1 MEQVFIKALPVLRT
15 LIEAGHQAYFVGG
28 AVRDSYMK
36 RTIGD
41 VDIATDAAPD
51 QVERLFQR
59 TVDVGKEHGTIIV
72 LWEDE
77 TYEVTTFRTESEYE
91 DYRRPSEVNFI
102 TSLEEDLKRRDLT
115 INAMAMT
122 AEGQVLD
129 YFGGKKDIDQKLIRT
144 VGRPK
149 DRFQE
154 DALRMLRAVRFMSQ
168 LGFTLSLETEEA
180 ITKEKTLLTH
190 VSVER
195 KTIEFEKLLKGRASR
210 QALQTLIQ
218 TGLYEE
224 LPGFYHKRENLLV
237 ASEFSFYSLTS
248 REELWAA
255 LLIDLEIDLKD
266 APLFLKAW
274 KLPGKVMKEA
284 IHIAYTFGQ
293 SLDAISMYKAGEK
306 ALLSAA
312 KISQLRQNEK
322 LDEEK
327 LKDIQNAYQS
337 LPIKSLKDLDIT
349 GKDLLALR
357 NRPAG
362 QWVSEELQRIEQ
374 AVLTGKLS
382 NQKKHIE
389 EWLKT
394 CGQH

>member
-1 MEQVFIKALPVLRT
+1 MEQDFIKALPVLRT

-51 QVERLFQR
+51 QVEQLFKR

-72 LWEDE
+72 LWEDD
-77 TYEVTTFRTESEYE
+77 TYEVTTFRTESDYE
-91 DYRRPSEVNFI
+91 DYRRPSEVHFI

-122 AEGQVLD
+122 ADGQVLD
-129 YFGGKKDIDQKLIRT
+129 YFGGKKDIDQQLIRT
-144 VGRPK
+144 VGKPE

-168 LGFTLSLETEEA
+168 LGFTLSKETEEA
-180 ITKEKTLLTH
+180 IIKEKTLLSH

-195 KTIEFEKLLKGRASR
+195 KTIEFEKLLLGKASR
-210 QALQTLIQ
+210 EAIQ
-218 TGLYEE
+218 MLVHTGLYKE
-224 LPGFYHKRENLLV
+224 LPGFYHKRENLLT
-237 ASEFSFYSLTS
+237 ASEFPFSFLTS

-255 LLIDLEIDLKD
+255 LLIDLQIELKD
-266 APLFLKAW
+266 AMLFLKAW

-284 IHIAYTFGQ
+284 AHIADTFGQ
-293 SLDAISMYKAGEK
+293 SLDAMSMYKAGEK
-306 ALLSAA
+306 ALLSAV
-312 KISQLRQNEK
+312 KISMLRQTKQLNGER
-322 LDEEK
+322 
-327 LKDIQNAYQS
+327 LKEVREAYQS
-337 LPIKSLKDLDIT
+337 LPIKSLKDLAIT
-349 GKDLLALR
+349 GRDLLALR
-357 NRPAG
+357 NQPAG
-362 QWVSEELQRIEQ
+362 KWVSEELQRIEQ
-374 AVLTGKLS
+374 AVVTGKLS

-394 CGQH
+394 CDQP

>member
-1 MEQVFIKALPVLRT
+1 MEQVFIKALHVLHT

-91 DYRRPSEVNFI
+91 DYRRPSDVQFI

-122 AEGQVLD
+122 ADGKVLD

-144 VGRPK
+144 VGKPE

-168 LGFTLSLETEEA
+168 LGFTLSPETEEA
-180 ITKEKTLLTH
+180 ITQEKSLLSH

-195 KTIEFEKLLKGRASR
+195 KTIEFEKLLQGRASR

-224 LPGFYHKRENLLV
+224 LPGFYHKRENLV
-237 ASEFSFYSLTS
+237 AASKFPFSALTS

-255 LLIDLEIDLKD
+255 LLIDLDIDTKD

-284 IHIAYTFGQ
+284 IHIAKTYSQ
-293 SLDAISMYKAGEK
+293 SLDPMSMYKAGEK
-306 ALLSAA
+306 SLLSAA
-312 KISQLRQNEK
+312 KISQLQQNEK

-327 LKDIQNAYQS
+327 LKGIQNAYQS
-337 LPIKSLKDLDIT
+337 LPIKSLKDLDFT

-362 QWVSEELQRIEQ
+362 KWVSEELQRIEQ
-374 AVLTGKLS
+374 AVVTGKLS

>member
-180 ITKEKTLLTH
+180 ITKEKTLLSH

-224 LPGFYHKRENLLV
+224 LPGFYHKRENLLA
-237 ASEFSFYSLTS
+237 ASEFSFDSLTS

-293 SLDAISMYKAGEK
+293 SLDAMSMYKAGEK

-312 KISQLRQNEK
+312 RISQLRQNEK

>member
-51 QVERLFQR
+51 QVERLFKR

-72 LWEDE
+72 LWEDD
-77 TYEVTTFRTESEYE
+77 TYEVTTFRTESDYE
-91 DYRRPSEVNFI
+91 DYRRPSEVHFI

-122 AEGQVLD
+122 ADGQVLD
-129 YFGGKKDIDQKLIRT
+129 YFGGKKDIDQQLIRT
-144 VGRPK
+144 VGKPE

-168 LGFTLSLETEEA
+168 LGFTLSKETEEA
-180 ITKEKTLLTH
+180 IIKEKTLLSH

-195 KTIEFEKLLKGRASR
+195 KTIEFEKLLLGKAS
-210 QALQTLIQ
+210 QEAIQ
-218 TGLYEE
+218 MLVHTGLYEE
-224 LPGFYHKRENLLV
+224 LPGFYHKRENLLT
-237 ASEFSFYSLTS
+237 ASEFPFSLLAS

-255 LLIDLEIDLKD
+255 LLIDLQIDLKE
-266 APLFLKAW
+266 AMLFLKAW

-284 IHIAYTFGQ
+284 AHIADTFGQ
-293 SLDAISMYKAGEK
+293 SLDAMSMYKAGEK
-306 ALLSAA
+306 ALLSAV
-312 KISQLRQNEK
+312 KISMLRQTKQLNGER
-322 LDEEK
+322 
-327 LKDIQNAYQS
+327 LKEVREAYQS
-337 LPIKSLKDLDIT
+337 LPIKSLQDLAIT
-349 GKDLLALR
+349 GRDLLALR
-357 NRPAG
+357 NQPAG
-362 QWVSEELQRIEQ
+362 KWVSEELQRIEQ
-374 AVLTGKLS
+374 AVVTGKLS
-382 NQKKHIE
+382 NQKEHIE

-394 CGQH
+394 CDQP

>member
-51 QVERLFQR
+51 QVERLFKR

-72 LWEDE
+72 LWEND
-77 TYEVTTFRTESEYE
+77 TYEVTTFRTESDYE
-91 DYRRPSEVNFI
+91 DYRRPSEVHFI

-122 AEGQVLD
+122 ADGQVLD
-129 YFGGKKDIDQKLIRT
+129 YFGGKKDIDQQLIRT
-144 VGRPK
+144 VGKPE

-154 DALRMLRAVRFMSQ
+154 DSLRMLRAVRFMSQ
-168 LGFTLSLETEEA
+168 LGFTLSKETEEA
-180 ITKEKTLLTH
+180 IIKEKTLLSH

-195 KTIEFEKLLKGRASR
+195 KTIEFEKLLLGKAS
-210 QALQTLIQ
+210 QEAIQ
-218 TGLYEE
+218 MLVHTGLYEE
-224 LPGFYHKRENLLV
+224 LPGFYHKRENLLT
-237 ASEFSFYSLTS
+237 ASEFPFSLLAS

-255 LLIDLEIDLKD
+255 LLIDLQIDLKE
-266 APLFLKAW
+266 AMLFLKAW

-284 IHIAYTFGQ
+284 AHIADTFGQ
-293 SLDAISMYKAGEK
+293 SLDAMSMYKAGEK
-306 ALLSAA
+306 ALLSAV
-312 KISQLRQNEK
+312 KISMLRQTKQLNGER
-322 LDEEK
+322 
-327 LKDIQNAYQS
+327 LKEVREAYQS
-337 LPIKSLKDLDIT
+337 LPIKSLKDLAIT
-349 GKDLLALR
+349 GRDLLALR
-357 NRPAG
+357 NQPAG
-362 QWVSEELQRIEQ
+362 KWVSEELQRIEQ
-374 AVLTGKLS
+374 AVVTGKLS
-382 NQKKHIE
+382 NQKEHIE

-394 CGQH
+394 CDQP

>member
-1 MEQVFIKALPVLRT
+1 MEQVFNKALPVLYN

-91 DYRRPSEVNFI
+91 DYRRPSDVQFI

-122 AEGQVLD
+122 ADGKVLD

-144 VGRPK
+144 VGKPE

-180 ITKEKTLLTH
+180 IAKEKSLLSH

-195 KTIEFEKLLKGRASR
+195 KTIEFEKLLQGRGSG
-210 QALQTLIQ
+210 QALRTLIQ

-224 LPGFYHKRENLLV
+224 LPGFYDKRENLLA
-237 ASEFSFYSLTS
+237 ASEFPFCCLTS

-255 LLIDLEIDLKD
+255 ILIHLEIDLKD

-284 IHIAYTFGQ
+284 IHIAHTFGQ
-293 SLDAISMYKAGEK
+293 ALDAISMYKAGEK
-306 ALLSAA
+306 SLLSAV
-312 KISQLRQNEK
+312 KIAQLRQNKK
-322 LDEEK
+322 LDDEK
-327 LKDIQNAYQS
+327 LKDIQSAYQS

-357 NRPAG
+357 DRPAG
-362 QWVSEELQRIEQ
+362 KWVSGELQRIEQ
-374 AVLTGKLS
+374 AVVTGKLS

>member
-122 AEGQVLD
+122 TEGQVLD

-180 ITKEKTLLTH
+180 ITKEKTLLSH

-224 LPGFYHKRENLLV
+224 LPGFYHKRENLLA
-237 ASEFSFYSLTS
+237 ASEFSFDSLTS

-255 LLIDLEIDLKD
+255 LLIDLEINLKE

-293 SLDAISMYKAGEK
+293 SLDAMSMYKAGEK

-312 KISQLRQNEK
+312 RISQLRQNEK
-322 LDEEK
+322 LDKEK

-362 QWVSEELQRIEQ
+362 QWVSEELKRIEQ

>member
-36 RTIGD
+36 RTVGD
-41 VDIATDAAPD
+41 VDIATDAAPE
-51 QVERLFQR
+51 QVEQLFQR

-91 DYRRPSEVNFI
+91 DYRRPSDVQFI

-122 AEGQVLD
+122 TDGKVLD

-144 VGRPK
+144 VGKPE

-180 ITKEKTLLTH
+180 ITKEKSLLSH

-195 KTIEFEKLLKGRASR
+195 KTIEFEKLLHGRASR

-224 LPGFYHKRENLLV
+224 LPGFYHKRENLLA
-237 ASEFSFYSLTS
+237 ASEFPFHSLTS

-255 LLIDLEIDLKD
+255 LLIDLEVDLKD

-284 IHIAYTFGQ
+284 VHIAHTFGQ
-293 SLDAISMYKAGEK
+293 RLDAMSMYKAGGK
-306 ALLSAA
+306 SLLSAA

-327 LKDIQNAYQS
+327 LKDIQYAYQS

-362 QWVSEELQRIEQ
+362 KWVSEELQRIEQ
-374 AVLTGKLS
+374 AVVTGKLS

>member
-36 RTIGD
+36 RTVGD
-41 VDIATDAAPD
+41 VDIATDAAPE
-51 QVERLFQR
+51 QVEQLFRR

-91 DYRRPSEVNFI
+91 DYRRPSDVQFI

-122 AEGQVLD
+122 TDGKVLD

-144 VGRPK
+144 VGKPE

-180 ITKEKTLLTH
+180 ITKEKSLLSH

-195 KTIEFEKLLKGRASR
+195 KTIEFEKLLQGRASR

-224 LPGFYHKRENLLV
+224 LPGFYHKRENLLA
-237 ASEFSFYSLTS
+237 ASEFPFHSLTS

-255 LLIDLEIDLKD
+255 LLIDLEVDLKD

-284 IHIAYTFGQ
+284 VHIAHTFGQ
-293 SLDAISMYKAGEK
+293 RLDAMSMYKAGGK
-306 ALLSAA
+306 SLLSAA

-327 LKDIQNAYQS
+327 LKDIQYAYQS

-362 QWVSEELQRIEQ
+362 KWVSEELQRIEQ
-374 AVLTGKLS
+374 AVVTGKLS

>member
-1 MEQVFIKALPVLRT
+1 MEQIFIKALPVLRT

-51 QVERLFQR
+51 QVERLFKR

-72 LWEDE
+72 LWEDD
-77 TYEVTTFRTESEYE
+77 TYEVTTFRTESDYE
-91 DYRRPSEVNFI
+91 DYRRPSEVHFI

-122 AEGQVLD
+122 ADGQVLD
-129 YFGGKKDIDQKLIRT
+129 YFGGKKDIDQQLIRT
-144 VGRPK
+144 VGKPE

-168 LGFTLSLETEEA
+168 LGFTLSKETEEA
-180 ITKEKTLLTH
+180 IIKEKTLLSH

-195 KTIEFEKLLKGRASR
+195 KTIEFEKLLLGKAC
-210 QALQTLIQ
+210 QEAIQ
-218 TGLYEE
+218 MLVHTGLYEE
-224 LPGFYHKRENLLV
+224 LPGFYHKRENLLT
-237 ASEFSFYSLTS
+237 ASEFPFSLLAS

-255 LLIDLEIDLKD
+255 LLIDLQIDLKE
-266 APLFLKAW
+266 AMLFLKAW

-284 IHIAYTFGQ
+284 AHIADTFGQ
-293 SLDAISMYKAGEK
+293 SLDAMSMYKAGEK
-306 ALLSAA
+306 ALLSAV
-312 KISQLRQNEK
+312 KISMLRQTKQLNGER
-322 LDEEK
+322 
-327 LKDIQNAYQS
+327 LKEVREAYQS
-337 LPIKSLKDLDIT
+337 LPIKSLQDLAIT
-349 GKDLLALR
+349 GRDLLALR
-357 NRPAG
+357 NQPAG
-362 QWVSEELQRIEQ
+362 KWVSEELQRIEQ
-374 AVLTGKLS
+374 AVVTGKLS
-382 NQKKHIE
+382 NQKEHIE

-394 CGQH
+394 CDQP

>member
-28 AVRDSYMK
+28 AVRDSYMGRK
-36 RTIGD
+36 IGD

-51 QVERLFQR
+51 QVERLFLR

-91 DYRRPSEVNFI
+91 DYRRPSDVQFI

-122 AEGQVLD
+122 AEAKVLD

-144 VGRPK
+144 VGKPEN
-149 DRFQE
+149 RFQE

-168 LGFTLSLETEEA
+168 LGFTLSPDTEEA
-180 ITKEKTLLTH
+180 ITKEKTLLSH
-190 VSVER
+190 ISVER
-195 KTIEFEKLLKGRASR
+195 KTVEFEKLLQGSASR
-210 QALQTLIQ
+210 RAIQTLVQ

-224 LPGFYHKRENLLV
+224 LPGLYHKRENLIE
-237 ASEFSFYSLTS
+237 ASQFPFYSLTS

-255 LLIDLEIDLKD
+255 LLIDLDIAWKD

-284 IHIAYTFGQ
+284 IHIAHTYGER
-293 SLDAISMYKAGEK
+293 LNAMSMYKAGEK

-322 LDEEK
+322 LDKEK
-327 LKDIQNAYQS
+327 LKAIQDTYQR
-337 LPIKSLKDLDIT
+337 LPIKSLKDLDFT

-362 QWVSEELQRIEQ
+362 KWVSEELQRIEQ
-374 AVLTGKLS
+374 AVVTGKLS

>member
-1 MEQVFIKALPVLRT
+1 MEKVFIKALPVLRI

-77 TYEVTTFRTESEYE
+77 TYEVTTFRTES
-91 DYRRPSEVNFI
+91 DYVDFRRPSEVQFI
-102 TSLEEDLKRRDLT
+102 SSLEEDLKRRDLT

-122 AEGQVLD
+122 ADGKVLD
-129 YFGGKKDIDQKLIRT
+129 YFGGKKDIDQKVIRT
-144 VGRPK
+144 VGKPE

-168 LGFTLSLETEEA
+168 LGFTLSPETEEA
-180 ITKEKTLLTH
+180 IAKEKSLLSH

-195 KTIEFEKLLKGRASR
+195 KTIEFEKLLQGRASR

-218 TGLYEE
+218 TRLYEE
-224 LPGFYHKRENLLV
+224 LPGFYHKRENLIST
-237 ASEFSFYSLTS
+237 SEFPFFSLTS
-248 REELWAA
+248 LEELWAA
-255 LLIDLEIDLKD
+255 LLINLGIVLKD

-274 KLPGKVMKEA
+274 KLPGKVIKEA
-284 IHIAYTFGQ
+284 IHIADTFGQ
-293 SLDAISMYKAGEK
+293 SLDAMTMYRAGEK

-322 LDEEK
+322 LDEKK
-327 LKDIQNAYQS
+327 LKDIQYAYQN

-362 QWVSEELQRIEQ
+362 KWVSEELQRIEQ
-374 AVLTGKLS
+374 AVVTGKLS

>member
-1 MEQVFIKALPVLRT
+1 MEQDFIKALPVLRT

-41 VDIATDAAPD
+41 VDIATDAAPG
-51 QVERLFQR
+51 QVEQLFKR

-72 LWEDE
+72 LWEDD
-77 TYEVTTFRTESEYE
+77 TYEVTTFRTESDYE
-91 DYRRPSEVNFI
+91 DYRRPSEVHFI

-122 AEGQVLD
+122 ADGQVLD
-129 YFGGKKDIDQKLIRT
+129 YFGGKKDIDQQLIRT
-144 VGRPK
+144 VGKPE

-168 LGFTLSLETEEA
+168 LGFTLSKETEEA
-180 ITKEKTLLTH
+180 IIKEKTLLSH

-195 KTIEFEKLLKGRASR
+195 KTIEFEKLLLGKASR
-210 QALQTLIQ
+210 EAIQ
-218 TGLYEE
+218 MLVHTGLYKE
-224 LPGFYHKRENLLV
+224 LPGFYHKRENLLTS
-237 ASEFSFYSLTS
+237 SEFPFSFLTS

-255 LLIDLEIDLKD
+255 LLIDLQIELKD
-266 APLFLKAW
+266 AMLFLKAW

-284 IHIAYTFGQ
+284 AHIADTFGQ
-293 SLDAISMYKAGEK
+293 SLDAMSMYKAGEK
-306 ALLSAA
+306 ALLSAV
-312 KISQLRQNEK
+312 KISMLRQTKQLNGER
-322 LDEEK
+322 
-327 LKDIQNAYQS
+327 LKEVREAYQS
-337 LPIKSLKDLDIT
+337 LPIKSLKDLAIT
-349 GKDLLALR
+349 GRDLLALR
-357 NRPAG
+357 NQPAG
-362 QWVSEELQRIEQ
+362 KWVSEELQRIEQ
-374 AVLTGKLS
+374 AVVTGKLS

-394 CGQH
+394 CDQP

>member
-1 MEQVFIKALPVLRT
+1 MEKVFINALPVLRI

-77 TYEVTTFRTESEYE
+77 TYEVTTFRTES
-91 DYRRPSEVNFI
+91 DYVDFRRPSEVQFI
-102 TSLEEDLKRRDLT
+102 SSLEEDLKRRDLT

-122 AEGQVLD
+122 SDGKVLD
-129 YFGGKKDIDQKLIRT
+129 YFGGKKDIDQKVIRT
-144 VGRPK
+144 VGKPE
-149 DRFQE
+149 DRFLE

-168 LGFTLSLETEEA
+168 LGFTLSPETEEA
-180 ITKEKTLLTH
+180 IAKEKSLLSH

-195 KTIEFEKLLKGRASR
+195 KTIEFEKLLQGRASR

-218 TGLYEE
+218 TRLYEE
-224 LPGFYHKRENLLV
+224 LPGFYHKRENLIST
-237 ASEFSFYSLTS
+237 SEFPFLSLTS

-255 LLIDLEIDLKD
+255 LLINLGIVVKD
-266 APLFLKAW
+266 APLFLKGW
-274 KLPGKVMKEA
+274 KLPGKVIKEA
-284 IHIAYTFGQ
+284 IHIADTFGQ
-293 SLDAISMYKAGEK
+293 SLDAMTMYRAGEK

-322 LDEEK
+322 LDEKK
-327 LKDIQNAYQS
+327 LKDIQYAYQN

-362 QWVSEELQRIEQ
+362 KWVSEELQRIEQ
-374 AVLTGKLS
+374 AVVTGKLS

>member
-28 AVRDSYMK
+28 SVRDSYMK

-180 ITKEKTLLTH
+180 ITKEKTLLSH

-224 LPGFYHKRENLLV
+224 LPGFYHKRDNLLA

-293 SLDAISMYKAGEK
+293 SLDAMSMYKAGEK

>member
-36 RTIGD
+36 RTVGD
-41 VDIATDAAPD
+41 VDIATDAAPE
-51 QVERLFQR
+51 QVEQLFQR

-91 DYRRPSEVNFI
+91 DYRRPSDVQFI

-122 AEGQVLD
+122 TDGKVLD

-144 VGRPK
+144 VGKPE

-180 ITKEKTLLTH
+180 ITKEKSLLSH

-195 KTIEFEKLLKGRASR
+195 KTIEFEKLLQGRASR

-224 LPGFYHKRENLLV
+224 LPGFYHKRENLLA
-237 ASEFSFYSLTS
+237 ASEFPFHFLTS
-248 REELWAA
+248 RAELWAA
-255 LLIDLEIDLKD
+255 LLIDLEVDLKD

-284 IHIAYTFGQ
+284 VHIAHTFGQ
-293 SLDAISMYKAGEK
+293 RLDAMSMYKAGGK
-306 ALLSAA
+306 SLLSAA

-327 LKDIQNAYQS
+327 LKDIQYAYQS

-357 NRPAG
+357 NWPAG
-362 QWVSEELQRIEQ
+362 KWVSEELQRIEQ
-374 AVLTGKLS
+374 AVVTGKLS

>member
-36 RTIGD
+36 RNIGD

-51 QVERLFQR
+51 RVERLFKR

-72 LWEDE
+72 LWEDD
-77 TYEVTTFRTESEYE
+77 TYEVTTFRTESDYE
-91 DYRRPSEVNFI
+91 DYRRPSEVHFI

-122 AEGQVLD
+122 ADGQVLD
-129 YFGGKKDIDQKLIRT
+129 YFGGKKDIDQQLIRT
-144 VGRPK
+144 VGKPE

-168 LGFTLSLETEEA
+168 LGFTLSKETEEA
-180 ITKEKTLLTH
+180 IIKEKTLLSH

-195 KTIEFEKLLKGRASR
+195 KTIEFEKLLLGKAS
-210 QALQTLIQ
+210 QEAIQ
-218 TGLYEE
+218 MLVHTGLYEE
-224 LPGFYHKRENLLV
+224 LPGFYHKRENLLT
-237 ASEFSFYSLTS
+237 ASEFPFSLLAS

-255 LLIDLEIDLKD
+255 LLIDLQIDLKE
-266 APLFLKAW
+266 AMLFLKAW

-284 IHIAYTFGQ
+284 AHIADTFGQ
-293 SLDAISMYKAGEK
+293 SLDAMSMYKAGEK
-306 ALLSAA
+306 ALLSAV
-312 KISQLRQNEK
+312 KISMLRQTKK
-322 LDEEK
+322 LNGER
-327 LKDIQNAYQS
+327 LKEVREAYQS
-337 LPIKSLKDLDIT
+337 LPIKSLKDLAIT
-349 GKDLLALR
+349 GRDLLALR
-357 NRPAG
+357 NQPAG
-362 QWVSEELQRIEQ
+362 KWVSEELQRIEQ
-374 AVLTGKLS
+374 AVVTGKLS
-382 NQKKHIE
+382 NQKEHIE

-394 CGQH
+394 CDQP

>member
-1 MEQVFIKALPVLRT
+1 MEKVFIKALPVLRI

-59 TVDVGKEHGTIIV
+59 TVDVGK
-72 LWEDE
+72 DE
-77 TYEVTTFRTESEYE
+77 S
-91 DYRRPSEVNFI
+91 DYVDFRRPSEVQFI
-102 TSLEEDLKRRDLT
+102 SSLEEDLKRRDLT

-122 AEGQVLD
+122 ADGKVLD
-129 YFGGKKDIDQKLIRT
+129 YFGGKKDIDQKVIRT
-144 VGRPK
+144 VGKPE

-168 LGFTLSLETEEA
+168 LGFTLSPETEEA
-180 ITKEKTLLTH
+180 IAKEKSLLSH

-195 KTIEFEKLLKGRASR
+195 KTIEFEKLLQGRASR

-218 TGLYEE
+218 TRLYEE
-224 LPGFYHKRENLLV
+224 LPGFYHKRENLIST
-237 ASEFSFYSLTS
+237 SEFPFFSLTS

-255 LLIDLEIDLKD
+255 LLINLGIVLKD

-274 KLPGKVMKEA
+274 KLPGKVIKEA
-284 IHIAYTFGQ
+284 IHIADTFGQ
-293 SLDAISMYKAGEK
+293 SLDAMTMYRAGKK

-322 LDEEK
+322 LDEKK
-327 LKDIQNAYQS
+327 LKDIQYAYQN

-362 QWVSEELQRIEQ
+362 KWVSEELQWIEQ
-374 AVLTGKLS
+374 AVVTGKLS